1 MRATQSTTLVLAM
14 VAWGCAIATRPV
26 TVETIAVASIHVVS
40 AIGEV
45 QEAIIVAESQGV
57 ITTEQA
63 ARALIH
69 VRQAVELSGSVPSI
83 LRAAHA
89 LDGLDQQ
96 DALEQ
101 VRSILFTASQSV
113 SGIAL
118 PDPVNATVR
127 DALTNINALLLRVH
141 DLLARRSS

>member
-1 MRATQSTTLVLAM
+1 
-14 VAWGCAIATRPV
+14 
-26 TVETIAVASIHVVS
+26 
-40 AIGEV
+40 
-45 QEAIIVAESQGV
+45 QGV

-101 VRSILFTASQSV
+101 VRSILSRHRRVSAASCFQILSMRPC
-113 SGIAL
+113 AM
-118 PDPVNATVR
+118 R
-127 DALTNINALLLRVH
+127 
-141 DLLARRSS
+141 